1 MRNWFRSILSKYR
14 RYMASRNRKKQLS
27 PDNFQALTDEIREMA
42 SLSCKIWSNNKEF
55 LNRIK
60 RIQNE
65 MDHLESLLRKR
76 EFERL
81 STDKKEELRKSLLR
95 SREEL
100 LKSLQEAPCPTRMMQ

>member
-1 MRNWFRSILSKYR
+1 MRKWFRSILSKYR
-14 RYMASRNRKKQLS
+14 NYVASRSRKKQLS
-27 PDNFQALTDEIREMA
+27 PANFQALTDEIREMA

-100 LKSLQEAPCPTRMMQ
+100 LKSLQEAPCPTKRLQ